1 MSIKKP
7 DQPLPSSPT
16 STPSPM
22 PTYIPD
28 HALNGDSHDQILR
41 NRGIRFMHYK
51 ATPCPNM
58 NRLDDNSHV
67 PDCPFCDDSGWLYY
81 GDPKLITGTFMS
93 NSLEKLFERQGIWEI
108 GSAIVSLPTVYDDG
122 TEADFNSYDQLH
134 VLDYEVRLWE
144 LKEYEPTVSLQQQLR
159 YPITQIDY
167 MSVINGPALREL
179 EEGVDFNIVDGNIEW
194 IAGKQPSYSNTT
206 ESGDTF
212 TVSYFANPVYNVVQ
226 TLRELRVTQEMV
238 NGAKNARRL
247 PMQVLVK
254 RDFLMNGPGKI
265 GQP

>member
-22 PTYIPD
+22 PQYIPD
-28 HALNGDSHDQILR
+28 PALRGESHDQILQ
-41 NRGIRFMHYK
+41 NRGIRFKHYK

-58 NRLDDNSHV
+58 NRLDDNSHE
-67 PDCPFCDDSGWLYY
+67 PDCPFCDDSGWLFY
-81 GDPKLITGTFMS
+81 GEAKIITGSFMS
-93 NSLEKLFERQGIWEI
+93 NSLEKIFERQGIWEV
-108 GSAIVSLPTVYDDG
+108 GTAIVSMPTQYDDG

-144 LKEYEPTVSLQQQLR
+144 LKEYEPTPNRQQRLR
-159 YPITQIDY
+159 YPITHIEY
-167 MSVINGPALREL
+167 MAVINGTNLREL
-179 EEGVDFNIVDGNIEW
+179 VAGVDYNIVDGNIEW
-194 IAGKQPSYSNTT
+194 VAGKQPSYSNTN
-206 ESGDTF
+206 EAGDTL
-212 TVSYFANPVYNVVQ
+212 TISYFANPVYNVVQ

-238 NGAKNARRL
+238 AGAKNARRL
-247 PMQVLVK
+247 PMQLLVK
-254 RDFLMNGPGKI
+254 RDFLQNAPGKI